1 MYASAEDKT
10 PGQPER
16 VAVVTGANRGT
27 GRAIA
32 AELAGA
38 GMQVWE
44 LNRKSSGSPTEIIC
58 DLAEPA
64 EFAAAVA
71 QVLERVDRLDAL
83 VTNAV
88 DRYFAPV
95 AEVDLRCWNAALTV
109 NLTSI
114 VAIVQ
119 QTLPLLRR
127 SRGTIVLMGSH
138 AGTRFFEGGLSYCAT
153 KAALKAL
160 CEVLLLE
167 ERPYGVRTSLVSP
180 GAIANED
187 GDRSPMKMTTGSVAK
202 VVRDLVLNPYDVA
215 VGEIE
220 LRPAL
225 LGPPV
230 VAGLDRLQSV

>member
-1 MYASAEDKT
+1 M
-10 PGQPER
+10 
-16 VAVVTGANRGT
+16 TGANRGT

-32 AELAGA
+32 AELAEA

-44 LNRKSSGSPTEIIC
+44 LNRNPSGSPTEIIC
-58 DLAEPA
+58 DLSEPA
-64 EFAAAVA
+64 ELSAAITE
-71 QVLERVDRLDAL
+71 VLQRVDRLDAL

-95 AEVDLRCWNAALTV
+95 ADIDMQRWNAALTV

-114 VAIVQ
+114 VATVQ

-127 SRGTIVLMGSH
+127 SQGSIVLMGSH
-138 AGTRFFEGGLSYCAT
+138 AGTRFFESGLSYCAT

-187 GDRSPMKMTTGSVAK
+187 GDRSPMKMSTVSVAK
-202 VVRDLVLNPYDVA
+202 VVRDLVLNPSDVA

-220 LRPAL
+220 LRPAS

>member
-1 MYASAEDKT
+1 MYAAADDEVVQQTK
-10 PGQPER
+10 P

-38 GMQVWE
+38 GMQVWQ
-44 LNRKSSGSPTEIIC
+44 LNRKPTGSSTEVIC
-58 DLAEPA
+58 DLSDPGRI
-64 EFAAAVA
+64 AAAFA
-71 QVLERVDRLDAL
+71 EVLEHTGRLDAL

-95 AEVDLRCWNAALTV
+95 IDLDLDRWNAALTV

-114 VAIVQ
+114 VASVQ
-119 QTLPLLRR
+119 QALPMLRR
-127 SRGTIVLMGSH
+127 SGGSIVLMGSH
-138 AGTRFFEGGLSYCAT
+138 AGTRFFEGGLSYCAS
-153 KAALKAL
+153 KAALKAV

-167 ERPYGVRTSLVSP
+167 ERPFGVRTTLVSP

-187 GDRSPMKMTTGSVAK
+187 GDESPLKMTTASVAR
-202 VVRDLVLNPYDVA
+202 VVRDLILNPSDVA